1 MLFQLNSFIQY
12 KKLHNEVG
20 YKPMYDFYCQ
30 KLLLVFTS
38 RQDKKNI
45 YLPFQR
51 YVPINSQNSE
61 ADKKHHYQIYGQYSI
76 NMFTILL
83 FSTILTLI
91 FIFNTSKYQNQISSA
106 LWISQPSNRQKTKHT
121 TILTYTTYHKHLE
134 IYEQNITLF
143 IQLTHLIFINQRSQ
157 KSRKKRKNRKP
168 SRPLNRL
175 TLKNSQGKK
184 GETIKT
190 NRTNQKST
198 NINRHSNCKQYS
210 SKLPSIF
217 KDKNVNSFN
226 FSKKAH
232 RQNDSLQFLIT
243 SKIKSNEKLDTQSTS
258 NFSNRQNDSLQFLI
272 TSKIKSNE
280 KLDTQP
286 TSNFSNKSI
295 NPS

>member
-198 NINRHSNCKQYS
+198 KYKSSQQLQIVLKQIAKYFQRQECKFFQFFKKS
-210 SKLPSIF
+210 TQTERFPLIF
-217 KDKNVNSFN
+217 NYFKNKV
-226 FSKKAH
+226 K
-232 RQNDSLQFLIT
+232 R
-243 SKIKSNEKLDTQSTS
+243 KLDTQSTS
-258 NFSNRQNDSLQFLI
+258 NFSNRQKDSLQFLI